1 MSPSDKSRWINIYV
15 HSGGLSFVRTR
26 ICHVVAWSKFNFP
39 LHYAYRLNISGNHC
53 KKNVEEEA
61 CCWNTAWSQPATR
74 HRSSWAPANCGGS
87 WGSVPLTVEQHLRLE
102 FEKGHFQYLN
112 FLWIRVLVGNI
123 NFGEQ
128 RKCVDAWLWINIVH
142 LPMGLFLIYM
152 MSFTLA
158 SQDWNVDCITEFF
171 TVLCQSYFAH
181 T

>member
-1 MSPSDKSRWINIYV
+1 M
-15 HSGGLSFVRTR
+15 FT
-26 ICHVVAWSKFNFP
+26 VVASVLSDQEFVMWLPGPNLIFLCITPTDWTYLVTTVRRMSK
-39 LHYAYRLNISGNHC
+39 
-53 KKNVEEEA
+53 KKLVVG
-61 CCWNTAWSQPATR
+61 TQPEVNQQRGTD
-74 HRSSWAPANCGGS
+74 HHDLPANCGGP

-112 FLWIRVLVGNI
+112 FLWISVLVGNI

-128 RKCVDAWLWINIVH
+128 RKSVDAWLWINIVH

-158 SQDWNVDCITEFF
+158 SQDWNVECITEFF